1 MCANL
6 GCYVRVISN
15 QRASKNSSASSKRGN
30 EELLQFRIQL
40 DHTTRMQIPLLFLV
54 LFQSSLRVQQLP
66 GISRRNLQEGYY
78 SRGLLR
84 KSLSQR
90 IEIPAKIAIAIKQF
104 REFEKIACYMLS
116 HRLLP
121 FVSQF
126 SSSCDS
132 QFVHLKFKV
141 VLMNLQMNLQ
151 MSR

>member
-1 MCANL
+1 MCTNL

-66 GISRRNLQEGYY
+66 GIPHRNLQEGYY

-84 KSLSQR
+84 KSLS
-90 IEIPAKIAIAIKQF
+90 
-104 REFEKIACYMLS
+104 
-116 HRLLP
+116 
-121 FVSQF
+121 
-126 SSSCDS
+126 
-132 QFVHLKFKV
+132 
-141 VLMNLQMNLQ
+141 
-151 MSR
+151 